1 MSVILVS
8 SRHAGTR
15 VSEAIALITRWWT
28 ATAIAHDV
36 VLIIAEVHRLGLCA
50 NAASMCILE
59 SILHILRYLTR
70 NSQWRF
76 LVVH

>member
-8 SRHAGTR
+8 SRHACTR
-15 VSEAIALITRWWT
+15 VSKAIALITRRGT
-28 ATAIAHDV
+28 ATTITHDI
-36 VLIIAEVHRLGLCA
+36 VLIAAEVHRLGLCA
-50 NAASMCILE
+50 NAASMRILE

-70 NSQWRF
+70 NSQRRF